1 MQITMLK
8 SKIHRASVTQAEVDY
23 VGSIT
28 VDEEL
33 LEAAGIYEYEKVQV
47 ADVNNGN
54 RLETYTIAGERGS
67 GVICLNGAA
76 AKLADVGDK
85 VIIMAYAEMSA
96 DEIKENPPKVVF
108 VDGENKITKISSY
121 EKHGRLFEENNK

>member
-8 SKIHRASVTQAEVDY
+8 SKIHRAAVTQAEPDY
-23 VGSIT
+23 IGSIT

-47 ADVNNGN
+47 ADVDNGN

-76 AKLADVGDK
+76 AKLVNTGDK
-85 VIIMAYAEMSA
+85 VIIMAYAEMTPE
-96 DEIKENPPKVVF
+96 EIKNNPPKVVF
-108 VDGENKITKISSY
+108 VDESNKITRVSRY
-121 EKHGRLFEENNK
+121 EKCGRLFTEEI

>member
-8 SKIHRASVTQAEVDY
+8 SKIHRASVTQAEPDY
-23 VGSIT
+23 IGSIT

-54 RLETYTIAGERGS
+54 RLETYTIAGKRGS

-76 AKLADVGDK
+76 AKLVNTGDK
-85 VIIMAYAEMSA
+85 VIIMAYAEMTPE
-96 DEIKENPPKVVF
+96 EIKNNPPKVVF
-108 VDGENKITKISSY
+108 VDESNKITRVSRY
-121 EKHGRLFEENNK
+121 EKCGRLFTEEM